1 MAITKEYAT
10 GTIVAIQAK
19 ATISIGDA
27 ALLQYSWYRDG
38 VLQTTTQTSETA
50 TLLTTTAGTY
60 YVVVSHPNAASVTS
74 ETFTLTLRPPR
85 AILRLI
91 YQTNGFEQI
100 DVNTGDFTSFEVVD
114 WNIAENQYEFGVG
127 TPESQRFGTP
137 ASGWWRIFAKEQD
150 LSLDIT
156 LRGSNGHGSSTT
168 EGKGGVGTLRRTFEQ
183 GQFYNFRIGDRRTG
197 SGDDNQGNGP
207 NGGRTFS
214 GSGGFGGGQTYMKR
228 GGTLIAVC
236 GGGGG
241 NSSGGNKGGDG
252 GGLNVSG
259 GVGQGNNRPGGRVIN
274 PGNTFTFPGYP
285 GNYGVRVMTRC
296 GFDPRTGG
304 LTCDIERNA
313 SDNQNNG
320 GFADNGGGAGG
331 SGVEGGYGG
340 RSSSEAGSGG
350 SGWASSAVTV
360 IGSQLGGNFD
370 NHNGSVRIRQTG
382 FNNYIT
388 SWYHVTGVRAGL
400 TPSFNLT
407 NTGNFELQVIPQNVG
422 FETGEGPES
431 SKHYYVVFAED
442 FSNTNYTIDFTYV
455 SRLIAAGTVLNSVDF
470 VPTIFDKQV
479 GSFRVKMFNPLD
491 GGSPHVREAAFT
503 VYPG

>member
-74 ETFTLTLRPPR
+74 ETFTLTLRAPR
-85 AILRLI
+85 AIIRLI
-91 YQTNGFEQI
+91 YQTNGFENI
-100 DVNTGDFTSFEVVD
+100 NVNTGDFTSFQVID

-127 TPESQRFGTP
+127 TPEAQRFGTP
-137 ASGWWRIFAKEQD
+137 TSGWWRLFAKERD

-168 EGKGGVGTLRRTFEQ
+168 EGRGGVGTLRRTFEQ
-183 GQFYNFRIGDRRTG
+183 GQLYSFRIGDRRTG
-197 SGDDNQGNGP
+197 SDDDNQGNGP
-207 NGGRTFS
+207 NGGRILS

-228 GGTLIAVC
+228 GGTLFAVV

-241 NSSGGNKGGDG
+241 NSQNGAKGGDG
-252 GGLNVSG
+252 GGLNVAG
-259 GVGQGNNRPGGRVIN
+259 GTGTGNNRPGGRVIN
-274 PGNTFTFPGYP
+274 PGNAFYYPGYP
-285 GNYGVRVMTRC
+285 SNGGVRIMTRC
-296 GFDPRTGG
+296 GADPRTGG
-304 LTCDIERNA
+304 LTCDVERNA

-320 GFADNGGGAGG
+320 GFGSNGGGGAG

-340 RSSSEAGSGG
+340 GNSSAGGSGG
-350 SGWASSAVTV
+350 SGWASGAVTV
-360 IGSQLGGNFD
+360 VNSQLGGNFAQG
-370 NHNGSVRIRQTG
+370 NGSVRIRQTG
-382 FNNYIT
+382 FVNYIA
-388 SWYHVTGVRAGL
+388 SWFHTTGVREGL
-400 TPSFNLT
+400 TPTFQLT
-407 NTGNFELQVIPQNVG
+407 NTGNFDLQVIPQNEG
-422 FETGEGPES
+422 FETSQGDG
-431 SKHYYVVFAED
+431 SKHYLVVFPEA
-442 FSNTNYTIDFTYV
+442 FSDTNYTIDFTFV

-470 VPTIFDKQV
+470 VPTIFDKQP
-479 GSFRVKMFNPLD
+479 GGFRVKFFNPLD
-491 GGSPHVREAAFT
+491 GGSPHVREAAFK